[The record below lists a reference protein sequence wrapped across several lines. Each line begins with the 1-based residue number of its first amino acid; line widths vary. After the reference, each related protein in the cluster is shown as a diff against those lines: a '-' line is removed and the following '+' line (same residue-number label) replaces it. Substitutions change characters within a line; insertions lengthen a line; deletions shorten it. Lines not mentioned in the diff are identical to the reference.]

1 MPYSLTTR
9 VIMEERKSRGT
20 SVFLKNCID
29 IGMSMTRNNAC
40 KKVIL
45 MCSGVSSSKKTGYCS
60 HMLK

>member
-1 MPYSLTTR
+1 
-9 VIMEERKSRGT
+9 MEERKSRGT

-29 IGMSMTRNNAC
+29 IGMSMTRKRAC
-40 KKVIL
+40 KNVIL